1 MVEGRRPR
9 AIAPPSA
16 LRAATSPWLRHRE
29 DWNGNSQPQNRHPQ
43 RARNLSPQPR
53 RLNRRQRARDARV
66 AFALDPRPGEPPPVE
81 FADRDI
87 HELRPRELAA
97 EQARAVLLRSE
108 ERRVGKECV
117 STCRSRWSPY
127 H

>member
-1 MVEGRRPR
+1 MAAFGWWLPSDPPCREAMGRGTVAAGDGGGRRPR

-66 AFALDPRPGEPPPVE
+66 
-81 FADRDI
+81 
-87 HELRPRELAA
+87 
-97 EQARAVLLRSE
+97 RSE
-108 ERRVGKECV
+108 EHTSELQSLMRISYAVFCLNKKNI
-117 STCRSRWSPY
+117 
-127 H
+127 

>member
-53 RLNRRQRARDARV
+53 RPNRRQRARDPRV
-66 AFALDPRPGEPPPVE
+66 AFALDHRPGQPPPDPI
-81 FADRDI
+81 ADPAI
-87 HELRPRELAA
+87 NELSPPVPPPDQPRAPPPPR
-97 EQARAVLLRSE
+97 RAPPR
-108 ERRVGKECV
+108 
-117 STCRSRWSPY
+117 
-127 H
+127 